1 MEFNYENW
9 SYEPDNEE
17 VEKARKEIV
26 IEDIKWEISRK
37 TKQKKFSDKELNMFK
52 IIAEF
57 IIGGQ
62 FENINDDEFMYDE
75 FKDYFYNNRGNYDN
89 R

>member
-57 IIGGQ
+57 IIGRQ